1 MVRLQTLSSIYQLVS
16 VLCVFEIVSGA
27 WTIASFGFGE
37 TGESQLMLMFYAAF
51 SVAALYP
58 LTTSAHRTDHRLS
71 RVDKHVQ
78 ALSVLLMGWFLI
90 LLTATIFLF
99 TRGHDRVL
107 PLCFTDTFQVLSVRC
122 TPIVIDLTLPVAIIA
137 IRTCRIEINFR
148 TEQEIIATQ
157 CSLPCAELLSARAP
171 STAIRWCRSRRHL
184 RHRRRQSSSSLH
196 GRWEMSR
203 KLKRVGDTGYF
214 LIIRSPNY
222 GLR

>member
-1 MVRLQTLSSIYQLVS
+1 MVRSQTLSSIYQLVS
-16 VLCVFEIVSGA
+16 LLCVFEIVSGA

-51 SVAALYP
+51 SVVALYP
-58 LTTSAHRTDHRLS
+58 LTTSVHRTDHRLS

-122 TPIVIDLTLPVAIIA
+122 TSIVIDLTLPVAIIA
-137 IRTCRIEINFR
+137 ILFSAVCRIALR
-148 TEQEIIATQ
+148 
-157 CSLPCAELLSARAP
+157 ARA
-171 STAIRWCRSRRHL
+171 I
-184 RHRRRQSSSSLH
+184 H
-196 GRWEMSR
+196 GDEMVPLPPPPPPPPPPVQLVPAWALGNVAETEESGR
-203 KLKRVGDTGYF
+203 YRILLDN
-214 LIIRSPNY
+214 P
-222 GLR
+222 